1 VAEPQPPDS
10 VTSVTK
16 PVLAILEAPSIT
28 RITPTCQLRVVVYRR
43 QKRVDGEAGEVEP
56 TVTRMF

>member
-1 VAEPQPPDS
+1 
-10 VTSVTK
+10 VTK